1 MFEPNFWNRNAE
13 AVELSIEGNRLISQE
28 IAHLLRGLWQ
38 RSVHFLDEAMHGL
51 GRHEHLPPV

>member
-13 AVELSIEGNRLISQE
+13 AVELSIEGNRLIAQE
-28 IAHLLRGLWQ
+28 IAHLVRGLWQ
-38 RSVHFLDEAMHGL
+38 RSVRLLNEAVQGL